1 MTTVAH
7 NVHGGQYVNRL
18 NDFADKWLFGVFV
31 LMGAAAIISFK
42 NMNISMIYTY
52 AVPVGFMFFY
62 MFWCYRSPYFKLR
75 LDKAGDNIYYLGFLY
90 TLVSLGASLYQAT
103 GTTEGQEAIIANFGI
118 ALVTTI
124 CGVAGRVFFT
134 QLRDTPFEVEQE
146 TVSSLTEAARQL
158 KGELNATLSD
168 FSIFRTALR
177 QSVEEWEVEWR
188 TERKSQLKT
197 TTEAINENI
206 VLITDGNR
214 EAAAAMRGLTQNL
227 EFVSKKIANMN
238 FSKDLLKDQLAPPVE
253 ELHTFLQH
261 FATSFQDKL
270 KNIENSSEALVD
282 FVEKEKSYA
291 DAITRMEDH
300 SVKQII
306 MSKNMMVDLTNHLAS
321 FGIFVDNEG
330 ERLEIQSEAMN
341 KQLAK
346 LAETYEIL
354 ADQAEE
360 KQGNLKVINEN
371 INEHLTDS
379 HDSLME
385 AISIQNQM
393 LEKVLIKDLAEY
405 AEVVP
410 RRIKEIAE
418 SSVALDDLT
427 KSEVAFAE
435 TIRALNDHGQQMITV
450 SEGNMSTI
458 TGNIEKFGH
467 MVQRQGVKLDK
478 QIDNAEEH
486 SNKMQSL
493 YENMVTGM
501 KTNNQ
506 QLDNNVNNLNG
517 KLKESYSTLIKTVQ
531 QQNIIIQHLAEEKQP
546 QHENP
551 APLNGK
557 GRRFF
562 NFGNKGNRST
572 ES

>member
-7 NVHGGQYVNRL
+7 NAHGGQYVNRL
-18 NDFADKWLFGVFV
+18 SDLADKWLFGIFV
-31 LMGAAAIISFK
+31 LVGAIVIVSFK
-42 NMNISMIYTY
+42 NLNISILITY
-52 AVPVGFMFFY
+52 AVPVGLMVSY
-62 MFWCYRSPYFKLR
+62 MFWCYHSSYFKLR

-90 TLVSLGASLYQAT
+90 TLVSLGASLYQTT
-103 GTTEGQEAIIANFGI
+103 GTSEGQEAIIANFGI

-168 FSIFRTALR
+168 FSTFRTALR

-188 TERKSQLKT
+188 AERKSQLET

-206 VLITDGNR
+206 TLVTDGNR
-214 EAAAAMRGLTQNL
+214 EATAAMRGLTQEL
-227 EFVSKKIANMN
+227 EFVSKKIVNMN
-238 FSKDLLKDQLAPPVE
+238 FSKDLLKDQLTPPVE
-253 ELHTFLQH
+253 ELHTFLQQ
-261 FATSFQDKL
+261 FAASFRNKL
-270 KNIENSSEALVD
+270 QNIENSSEALVD

-291 DAITRMEDH
+291 DAITRLEDH
-300 SVKQII
+300 SVKQIT

-321 FGIFVDNEG
+321 FGIFIDNEG

-346 LAETYEIL
+346 LAETYETL
-354 ADQAEE
+354 ADNAEE
-360 KQGNLKVINEN
+360 KQGNLKIINEN

-385 AISIQNQM
+385 AISVQNQM

-410 RRIKEIAE
+410 RRIKEIAK
-418 SSVALDDLT
+418 SSVSLEELT
-427 KSEVAFAE
+427 KNEASLAE
-435 TIRALNDHGQQMITV
+435 TVHALTDHGQQMITV

-458 TGNIEKFGH
+458 TGNIEQFGH
-467 MVQRQGVKLDK
+467 MVQRQGAKLDK
-478 QIDNAEEH
+478 QIDNAENH
-486 SNKMQSL
+486 SKKMQGL
-493 YENMVTGM
+493 YGEMVTGM
-501 KTNNQ
+501 KATNQ

-531 QQNIIIQHLAEEKQP
+531 QQNIIIQHLAEEKQS
-546 QHENP
+546 QHAKP
-551 APLNGK
+551 APLKWKSRGIF
-557 GRRFF
+557 G
-562 NFGNKGNRST
+562 FGNRGK
-572 ES
+572 